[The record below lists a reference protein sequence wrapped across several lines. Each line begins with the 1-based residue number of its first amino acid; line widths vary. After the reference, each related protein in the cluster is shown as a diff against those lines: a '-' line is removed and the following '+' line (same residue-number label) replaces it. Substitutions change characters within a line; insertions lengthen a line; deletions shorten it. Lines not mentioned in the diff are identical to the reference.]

1 MPRRAAADQPIVIGP
16 DSERASVPR
25 KYQYPAANIDL
36 GPPFESMPQRGKARA
51 GQPSYPC
58 AHSHK
63 GASLF
68 GLTGTYRLSHELVT
82 GIGGEGATV
91 TRQKLQVARAAG
103 AHSETPLDGFATWPE
118 SRGRDEG
125 VRS

>member
-1 MPRRAAADQPIVIGP
+1 VPCGTQSAAPTA
-16 DSERASVPR
+16 SELEALP
-25 KYQYPAANIDL
+25 Y
-36 GPPFESMPQRGKARA
+36 
-51 GQPSYPC
+51 
-58 AHSHK
+58 
-63 GASLF
+63 
-68 GLTGTYRLSHELVT
+68 SHELVT